1 MIYKGSITELI
12 GSVWRDVLMQ
22 RKKSFLVLLI
32 ITALIPL
39 FITFP
44 AGLMLGNM
52 NDKLAVFEFSLITVI
67 TLLIMTFITQVS
79 AAYIVLS
86 TSDNLMDIKNNPFIK
101 LFKESFWSLLK
112 LYILKLF
119 IYLAVGLV
127 IGIISWFLY
136 IIFNGVGQILALSL
150 LISSFI
156 VINCLT
162 ILSPYYVILE
172 HMNPIGAIKKSLRD
186 ILNNKPM
193 FLKMY
198 LFLLFAITMTNLIFK
213 TTILNSF
220 INIFF
225 EILIAYI
232 CMKSIEEQNE
242 I

>member
-1 MIYKGSITELI
+1 
-12 GSVWRDVLMQ
+12 
-22 RKKSFLVLLI
+22 
-32 ITALIPL
+32 
-39 FITFP
+39 
-44 AGLMLGNM
+44 
-52 NDKLAVFEFSLITVI
+52 
-67 TLLIMTFITQVS
+67 
-79 AAYIVLS
+79 
-86 TSDNLMDIKNNPFIK
+86 MD
-101 LFKESFWSLLK
+101 
-112 LYILKLF
+112 ILKLF

-136 IIFNGVGQILALSL
+136 IIFNGAGQILAFSL
-150 LISSFI
+150 LILCFI

-186 ILNNKPM
+186 ILNNKTM

-198 LFLLFAITMTNLIFK
+198 LFLLFTITITSIVFK
-213 TTILNSF
+213 TTILNSC